1 MQEHLHVIINEIQIY
16 TKFLSQRQF
25 HANFKQFL
33 PYLYDREKKTV
44 LYFTDFKSDV
54 FLLADHKLFLDYST
68 KKFEL
73 FLHYI
78 DMESI
83 ALKAKIKLKQRKRLE
98 IPSADTSSGAPDSV
112 RGILH

>member
-1 MQEHLHVIINEIQIY
+1 MKYKYIQNSYHKGNSMLILSNFYLIY
-16 TKFLSQRQF
+16 MTEK
-25 HANFKQFL
+25 
-33 PYLYDREKKTV
+33 KKTV